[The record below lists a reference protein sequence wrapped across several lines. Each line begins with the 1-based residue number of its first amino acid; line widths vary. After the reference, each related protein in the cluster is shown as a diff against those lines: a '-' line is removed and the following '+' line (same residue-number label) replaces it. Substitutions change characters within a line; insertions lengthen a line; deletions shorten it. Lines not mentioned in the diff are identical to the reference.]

1 MMIDAIRAQVEKELV
16 HAPHIL
22 LFQEEI
28 HRRLSLEVLH
38 EGKVKSRFQSLFLVA
53 VFVAC

>member
-1 MMIDAIRAQVEKELV
+1 MMIDTIRAQVEKELV